1 MRQQLKRPA
10 RDGKAS
16 LEEKLADEARFF
28 KAWVENPKATGA
40 VSPSGRFLAR
50 MMARYVD
57 IHAKGPIIELGPGT
71 GPVTA
76 ALLQKGIAPERL
88 ILVEFDPHFCTLL
101 ARRFP
106 KCRIV
111 QGDAYNLRSTL
122 RDVLDEPACAVVSS
136 LPLLTRP
143 DADRFKL
150 LQQSFELMHPQGRFI
165 QFTYGMVSPI
175 PRRPREEIGFNFD
188 AEASPAVWLNL
199 PPARVWIYRHGDVQ
213 AGQIKPAPLIM
224 KIKQRTGK
232 VREEL
237 LETADRF
244 EDQIRQSTMRARHKI
259 ELQRLRM
266 SNDPALR
273 PALNLLRKIG
283 EKKPPRV

>member
-1 MRQQLKRPA
+1 
-10 RDGKAS
+10 
-16 LEEKLADEARFF
+16 
-28 KAWVENPKATGA
+28 
-40 VSPSGRFLAR
+40 

-57 IHAKGPIIELGPGT
+57 HHAKGPIIELGPGT
-71 GPVTA
+71 GPVTT

-111 QGDAYNLRSTL
+111 QGDAYNLHATL

-143 DADRFKL
+143 DADRFEL
-150 LQQSFELMHPQGRFI
+150 LRQSFDLMQPHGRFI

-175 PRRPREEIGFNFD
+175 PRRPRDELDFTFA

-199 PPARVWIYRHGDVQ
+199 PPARVWVYRRSD
-213 AGQIKPAPLIM
+213 APACRETPAPLIM

-232 VREEL
+232 VREDL

-273 PALNLLRKIG
+273 PALNLLRRIG
-283 EKKPPRV
+283 EKKPRS

>member
-1 MRQQLKRPA
+1 
-10 RDGKAS
+10 
-16 LEEKLADEARFF
+16 
-28 KAWVENPKATGA
+28 
-40 VSPSGRFLAR
+40 
-50 MMARYVD
+50 
-57 IHAKGPIIELGPGT
+57 
-71 GPVTA
+71 
-76 ALLQKGIAPERL
+76 
-88 ILVEFDPHFCTLL
+88 
-101 ARRFP
+101 
-106 KCRIV
+106 
-111 QGDAYNLRSTL
+111 L

-175 PRRPREEIGFNFD
+175 PRRSREEIGFNFH